1 MRRGMPVQ
9 VGEHGAGRKQRH
21 QARAQG
27 AVSILVVDDDLDNLC
42 ALQLALEAGGHRVS
56 LAGDAQLALDILCRQ
71 SIQIIVTDYEMPE
84 IDGVELS

>member
-21 QARAQG
+21 HARAQG
-27 AVSILVVDDDLDNLC
+27 VVSILVVDDDLDNLW

-56 LAGDAQLALDILCRQ
+56 LAGDARLALEILHRQ
-71 SIQIIVTDYEMPE
+71 SVQIIATDYEMPE
-84 IDGVELS
+84 IDGVELF